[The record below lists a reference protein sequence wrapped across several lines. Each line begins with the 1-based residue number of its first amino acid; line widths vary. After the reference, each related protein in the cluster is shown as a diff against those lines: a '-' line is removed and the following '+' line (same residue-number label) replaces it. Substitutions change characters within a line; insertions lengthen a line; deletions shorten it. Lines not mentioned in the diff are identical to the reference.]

1 MTTENEWR
9 LISYK
14 TRSGGENMAIDFML
28 AQTEHSTPIL
38 RFYGWQPYAISLGY
52 HQKADWL
59 DLTRVQ
65 ENGFDLVRRPTG
77 GRAILHGEE
86 LTYSVILPTTI
97 SLAHEN
103 TQTIHNRI
111 SRGLAAGLRQL
122 GLPAELRK
130 VSTDLRR
137 HYRKDRTSATCFS
150 STTKHEI
157 QIHGKKVVGSAQR
170 KFQHAVL
177 QHGSML
183 IGPAHRQIAEFTMGS
198 KTFRGRMAKI
208 LREKTTELESCTDDQ
223 IPPEELA
230 GSITNGFRSE
240 LGCVF
245 HLREILPAEL
255 EESRRYLQKFTCAP
269 GYEPPSAVSV

>member
-1 MTTENEWR
+1 MTTEAKWR
-9 LISYK
+9 LIPYK

-28 AQTEHSTPIL
+28 AQTKHSTPIL

-52 HQKADWL
+52 HQKRDWL
-59 DLTRVQ
+59 DFTRVQ
-65 ENGFDLVRRPTG
+65 EDGFELVRRPTG

-86 LTYSVILPTTI
+86 LTYSVILPATI
-97 SLAHEN
+97 SLAKEN

-137 HYRKDRTSATCFS
+137 HYRQNRTSATCFS

-170 KFQHAVL
+170 KFRHAVL
-177 QHGSML
+177 QHGSIL
-183 IGPAHRQIAEFTMGS
+183 IGPVHRQIAEFTRGS
-198 KTFRGRMAKI
+198 EKFRDRMTET

-230 GSITNGFRSE
+230 GSVTNGFRSE

-245 HLREILPAEL
+245 YLSELRPAEL
-255 EESRRYLQKFTCAP
+255 EESIQYLQKFTCAP
-269 GYEPPSAVSV
+269 DYEPPTAASV